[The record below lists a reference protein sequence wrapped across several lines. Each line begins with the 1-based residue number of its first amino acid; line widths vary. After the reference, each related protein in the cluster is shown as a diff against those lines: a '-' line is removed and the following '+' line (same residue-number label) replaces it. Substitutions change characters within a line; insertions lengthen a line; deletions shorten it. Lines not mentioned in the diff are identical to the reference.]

1 MKIMA
6 RIPVLVP
13 DDRIYMRLGK
23 YKHFA
28 EISPAQQR
36 RFEQEIARA
45 KSLCRPS
52 GAWDVVKIAANDG
65 TTVQLEGGD
74 NFTSPKLAEFLR
86 GSNEVLLF
94 AATAGQEICDAVKDA
109 SAVEATICDAVGS
122 ETADDAIA
130 WIQDYVRQALRP
142 RGLAVSEQRF
152 SPGYGGLD
160 LSCQEIFFRRLKL
173 ESLGMSLTPTFFML
187 PEKSV
192 TALAGIRP
200 LSGE

>member
-1 MKIMA
+1 MKIMTKL
-6 RIPVLVP
+6 PVLVP

-28 EISPAQQR
+28 ETTPAQQR

-52 GAWDVVKIAANDG
+52 GTWDVIKIADNDG
-65 TTVQLEGGD
+65 ATVRLEGGD
-74 NFTSPKLAEFLR
+74 CFASPKLAEFLR
-86 GSNEVLLF
+86 GSSEILLF

-109 SAVEATICDAVGS
+109 SAVEAAIYDAVGS
-122 ETADDAIA
+122 ETADAAIA
-130 WIQDYVRQALRP
+130 WVQDYARQTLRP

-173 ESLGMSLTPTFFML
+173 AELGMSLTPAFFML